1 MSKGESRT
9 EALNNEISEQSIYLK
24 GYVKDAEKRVKKI
37 GKQLEE
43 LRESLYYIHGLINTI
58 IADNEAIEEETTKE
72 EQ

>member
-1 MSKGESRT
+1 MSKSESRT
-9 EALNNEISEQSIYLK
+9 EALNNEISEKSIYLK

-43 LRESLYYIHGLINTI
+43 LRGSLYYIHGLINTI

>member
-1 MSKGESRT
+1 MSKSESRT

>member
-1 MSKGESRT
+1 MSKSESRT

-24 GYVKDAEKRVKKI
+24 GYVKNAEKRVRKI